1 MVIITIFI
9 SNSRRG
15 RTDKIKVDTK
25 DTIKDLKIKSGYVN
39 FYFLFDASILED
51 NKRIENYEIENCDI
65 FEVHPQTRGGEVGH
79 SIKGFTDPKKIGPIR
94 YSIITDGPDYLT
106 VKDGIN
112 LFGNCEIEI
121 VLHTIKKYALLL
133 DLELL
138 I

>member
-1 MVIITIFI
+1 MTIITIYLI
-9 SNSRRG
+9 DSKRYKK
-15 RTDKIKVDTK
+15 KIIVDTQNS
-25 DTIKDLKIKSGYVN
+25 IMDLKIKYELHN
-39 FYFLFDASILED
+39 FVFIFNGVILD
-51 NKRIENYEIENCDI
+51 NDKKIKDYEIEDGDI
-65 FEVHPQTRGGEVGH
+65 ITANERSRGGEVGS